1 MFSLPRAAAYAKKPN
16 LGNFADPPEWAEILQ
31 YFRGSEL
38 QNYFTNIL
46 EDKVRVRRAAPVVFR
61 THARC
66 VACPLVCVGERF
78 FHSLTF
84 PPHSRPILHLQAV
97 IKPQYVDILPRK
109 MKGTVRESIERVVER
124 DNFDVRCRLV
134 ACAHLQLLLFHLPP
148 RLSQLPSFL
157 TATLPPPLY
166 PPPLPFLDALAMQ
179 IVCQELE
186 LTKLL
191 DREIKQL
198 SGGELQR
205 FACAMICVQDKTVL
219 MFDEPSSYLDVRQR
233 LVAARIIRALR
244 KDDK

>member
-1 MFSLPRAAAYAKKPN
+1 VKPN

-46 EDKVRVRRAAPVVFR
+46 EDKVR
-61 THARC
+61 
-66 VACPLVCVGERF
+66 
-78 FHSLTF
+78 
-84 PPHSRPILHLQAV
+84 AV

-124 DNFDVRCRLV
+124 DNFD
-134 ACAHLQLLLFHLPP
+134 
-148 RLSQLPSFL
+148 
-157 TATLPPPLY
+157 
-166 PPPLPFLDALAMQ
+166 

-244 KDDK
+244 KDDNYIILVEHDLSVLDYMSDSSAACTASLVPTAS